1 MDPKV
6 REQGRLRAQE
16 EHERKMKMLQDELER
31 LRLQA
36 LLDAEEITRTE
47 DEEQRE
53 NLDVQ
58 RREAERLARELKEE
72 EKMLKLKETLM
83 NYDFQCRPLI
93 RKEAFLD
100 LQVDDIELIR
110 IALIGPAGSGK
121 TSFIGKN
128 KVYSGRMRSALFHLS
143 YCDTSSQVLD
153 QDFQAFQLTVIVN

>member
-1 MDPKV
+1 
-6 REQGRLRAQE
+6 
-16 EHERKMKMLQDELER
+16 
-31 LRLQA
+31 
-36 LLDAEEITRTE
+36 
-47 DEEQRE
+47 
-53 NLDVQ
+53 
-58 RREAERLARELKEE
+58 
-72 EKMLKLKETLM
+72 M

-143 YCDTSSQVLD
+143 CCDTSSR
-153 QDFQAFQLTVIVN
+153 FLTRIFRPFS